1 MTGGVTFPAR
11 HVSVAVERSPQ
22 DVYAFAAD
30 PANLP
35 RWAAGLTGSIEP
47 VDGQWVA
54 DSPMGRIVVAFAEPN
69 PYGVLDHD
77 VTVPSGETFHN
88 PLRVFANGDGSE
100 VVFTVY
106 RWPGTTDEAHRAD
119 AAAVA
124 ADLATLKSILEG

>member
-1 MTGGVTFPAR
+1 MTFPAR
-11 HVSVAVERSPQ
+11 HVSVAIDRSPA

-35 RWAAGLTGSIEP
+35 RWAAGLTGSIAQ
-47 VDGQWVA
+47 VDGRWVA
-54 DSPMGRIVVAFAEPN
+54 ESPMGRIVVRFADPN

-77 VTVPSGETFHN
+77 VTTPSGETFHN
-88 PLRVFANGDGSE
+88 PLRVLANGDGSE

-106 RWPGTTDEAHRAD
+106 RWPATTDEAHEAD

-124 ADLATLKSILEG
+124 ADLATLKSLLEG